1 MKRLFMCERTRFRK
15 KGQCI
20 LEQRSQRHGRTYSE
34 RHAALVLSGT
44 QTSRATRGCKA
55 AAGSTCIVIHT
66 VTDARIMSTHTYA
79 EIPRLATK
87 RDQPIPLTA
96 CNGRNGRHTSTTPML
111 RVLDLS
117 RLVSII
123 ADFISNA
130 DFVRTLIPKKPCCII
145 A

>member
-1 MKRLFMCERTRFRK
+1 MP
-15 KGQCI
+15 
-20 LEQRSQRHGRTYSE
+20 
-34 RHAALVLSGT
+34 
-44 QTSRATRGCKA
+44 
-55 AAGSTCIVIHT
+55 
-66 VTDARIMSTHTYA
+66 TDTYA